1 MAAANSSPARQW
13 GKAALGLLGTSFLAL
28 VAACAPTSA
37 AGHNS
42 TGPAGVPSREDG
54 IVDVVTT
61 TPIVTDLARHVA
73 GDRARVTGLIPS
85 NADPH
90 THELTLRDVRN
101 IANADIAFSNG
112 LLLEPQPVLRSLHNS
127 SLPGTPVVSVAEQAT
142 TRGATVVP
150 LVENLALDTVWL
162 GLRSVSGKGP
172 AGDSA
177 SSGSTP
183 PASPDGEVQ
192 LAVTGVDGPG
202 NAAAYV
208 TGTFGNPEIFFNS
221 GDGFDASRGYEG
233 DSTTLPVD
241 AHTHMSW
248 AFSQPGVYRVHFK
261 ASASGGAGQLPSP
274 VAEQTVTFAVG
285 VPPEEAAQGML
296 SAGEK
301 PEYLDH
307 GHVDVAVGVDKKT
320 ISLRGD
326 RKDTPADKAVVVVPA
341 KSLQQIP
348 PSADYR
354 FLGNPGSET
363 YMLPQAVLGKHVHG
377 ELDPHLWH
385 NVRNVMAMVKV
396 IRDELIAVDPEGTRE
411 YRRNTESYLERLRRL
426 DEDMQRAVDAVPQER
441 RQLVTAHDGYA
452 YLADAYGMKIGGFV
466 SPNPA
471 VEPSARDVIAL
482 TRTLENLK
490 VPAVFLE
497 PSLAGQA
504 RDLKQIAENLGIRVC
519 TIRGDAFDPE
529 VGDYEELMRAN
540 ARNFTECL
548 GTGAEPAKGSSQGRK
563 E

>member
-1 MAAANSSPARQW
+1 MAVANLASWRKGS
-13 GKAALGLLGTSFLAL
+13 KAVVSALTIGLLSAVAGCTPASTS
-28 VAACAPTSA
+28 
-37 AGHNS
+37 S
-42 TGPAGVPSREDG
+42 TKSYGADGVPSRDDG
-54 IVDVVTT
+54 VVDVVTT
-61 TPIVTDLARHVA
+61 TPIVTDLARNVA
-73 GDRARVTGLIPS
+73 GNRARVTGLIPS

-101 IANADIAFSNG
+101 IANADVAFSNG

-127 SLPGTPVVSVAEQAT
+127 SLPGTPVVSVAEKASTQ
-142 TRGATVVP
+142 GATVIP

-162 GLRSVSGKGP
+162 GLRSLSKSDDRGAMGESETSDASGE
-172 AGDSA
+172 DSA
-177 SSGSTP
+177 APGN
-183 PASPDGEVQ
+183 GEVQ
-192 LAVTGVDGPG
+192 LAVTNVEGPG

-208 TGTFGNPEIFFNS
+208 TGTFGEPEIFFNS
-221 GDGFDASRGYEG
+221 GDGFDSSRGFEG
-233 DSTTLPVD
+233 DATTLPVD

-248 AFSQPGVYRVHFK
+248 AFSEPGVYRVHFK
-261 ASASGGAGQLPSP
+261 ASAQDGGGDLPHT

-285 VPPEEAAQGML
+285 VAPDEAARPIV
-296 SAGEK
+296 EK
-301 PEYLDH
+301 GKEPEFLDH
-307 GHVDVAVGVDKKT
+307 GHVDVAVNLGKKS

-326 RKDTPADKAVVVVPA
+326 RKDSPADRAVVVVPPKA
-341 KSLQQIP
+341 LQQIP
-348 PSADYR
+348 PSPQYR

-385 NVRNVMAMVKV
+385 NARNAMAMVKV

-411 YRRNTESYLERLRRL
+411 YRRNADNYLGRLRKA
-426 DEDMQRAVDAVPQER
+426 DENMQRAVDGIPQEQ

-452 YLADAYGMKIGGFV
+452 YLSDAYGMKIGGFV

-504 RDLKQIAENLGIRVC
+504 RDLKRIAENLGIRVC

-529 VGDYEELMRAN
+529 VNSYEELMQAN
-540 ARNFTECL
+540 AKNLSECL
-548 GTGAEPAKGSSQGRK
+548 GTRK
-563 E
+563 DDR

>member
-1 MAAANSSPARQW
+1 MFDDRFRAQPTTGKLIAATVVAGALWFAAACSS
-13 GKAALGLLGTSFLAL
+13 
-28 VAACAPTSA
+28 
-37 AGHNS
+37 S
-42 TGPAGVPSREDG
+42 TGATGRDTGSAGVPSRDDG
-54 IVDVVTT
+54 VVDVVTT
-61 TPIVTDLARHVA
+61 TPIITDLARHVA

-112 LLLEPQPVLRSLHNS
+112 LLLEPQPVLRALDNS
-127 SLPGTPVVSVAEQAT
+127 SLPGTPVVPVAEEAS
-142 TRGATVVP
+142 TRGATVIP

-162 GLRSVSGKGP
+162 GLRSVSGN
-172 AGDSA
+172 SA
-177 SSGSTP
+177 SSAATTSG
-183 PASPDGEVQ
+183 GEVQ
-192 LAVTGVDGPG
+192 LAVTDVQGPG
-202 NAAAYV
+202 DAAAYV
-208 TGTFGNPEIFFNS
+208 TGTFGTPEIFFNS
-221 GDGFDASRGYEG
+221 ADGFDASRGYEG

-248 AFSQPGVYRVHFK
+248 AFNKPGVYRIRFE
-261 ASASGGAGQLPSP
+261 ASATTAAGELPQR

-285 VPPEEAAQGML
+285 VPPEEAAQHITA
-296 SAGEK
+296 AGKK

-326 RKDTPADKAVVVVPA
+326 RRETPADRAVVVVPA
-341 KSLQQIP
+341 KALQQIP
-348 PSADYR
+348 PSPDFR

-385 NVRNVMAMVKV
+385 NVRNAMAMVKV
-396 IRDELIAVDPEGTRE
+396 IRDELIAVDPSRTRE
-411 YRRNTESYLERLRRL
+411 YRRNAENYLGTLRQLDTE
-426 DEDMQRAVDAVPQER
+426 MQQAVDAVPKENR
-441 RQLVTAHDGYA
+441 HLVTAHDGYA
-452 YLADAYGMKIGGFV
+452 YLADAYGMKIGGFI

-471 VEPSARDVIAL
+471 VEPSARDIIAL
-482 TRTLENLK
+482 TRTLEGLK

-504 RDLKQIAENLGIRVC
+504 RDLKRIAQNLGVRVC
-519 TIRGDAFDPE
+519 TIRGDAFDTE
-529 VGDYEELMRAN
+529 VDSYEQLMRAN

-548 GTGAEPAKGSSQGRK
+548 NEHESNTHG
-563 E
+563 